1 MVINSKRNT
10 KTMNKSKSWILLMFC
25 FLLTV
30 SASGQ
35 TRKPVRKSV
44 TRTARVAKPV
54 RKVTSISTKT
64 TATTVAPVMEKDVW
78 TGKTEVTIPGSVG
91 KLAATLQQNPEMKQ
105 GTKVPLVIIM
115 HGLGSDKDNMLC
127 AALAD
132 SLQKSG
138 IASLRFDFNSH
149 GKSEGNIVDM
159 DFNNL
164 QADAEKVL
172 NYARKLDFVSNISL
186 AGHSM
191 GGVIASMLAGR
202 EGTNKIKSV
211 VLFAP
216 AVAIQDDA
224 QRGEFSGFKFDPNN
238 IPATFE
244 VMGHTMGGKWL
255 KTAQTLNILETAKGY
270 QGKLYVIHGTEDQF
284 EPYVTSSLYLRDNPN
299 GKIVLLKGF
308 DHYFSQDVLL
318 PVSVATKF
326 FKEVLL
332 GHSSK

>member
-1 MVINSKRNT
+1 MVINNKRNT

-30 SASGQ
+30 SAYGQ
-35 TRKPVRKSV
+35 TRKPVRKSA

-54 RKVTSISTKT
+54 RKVTPTSTKT

-78 TGKTEVTIPGSVG
+78 TGKREVTIPGSVG
-91 KLAATLQQNPEMKQ
+91 KLAATLQVPEMKQ
-105 GTKVPLVIIM
+105 GAKVPLVILM
-115 HGLGSDKDNMLC
+115 HGLGSDKDNMLF

-132 SLQKSG
+132 SLQENG

-172 NYARKLDFVSNISL
+172 NYARKLDFVSSISL

-191 GGVIASMLAGR
+191 GGVIASMVAGR

-308 DHYFSQDVLL
+308 DHYFSQNVLL
-318 PVSVATKF
+318 PVSVATKY

>member
-1 MVINSKRNT
+1 MVINNKRNT

-30 SASGQ
+30 SAYGQ

-54 RKVTSISTKT
+54 RKVTSTSTKT

-91 KLAATLQQNPEMKQ
+91 KLAATLQVPEMKQ
-105 GTKVPLVIIM
+105 GAKVPLVILM
-115 HGLGSDKDNMLC
+115 HGLGSDKDNTLF

-132 SLQKSG
+132 SLQENG

-308 DHYFSQDVLL
+308 DHYFSEDVLL

>member
-10 KTMNKSKSWILLMFC
+10 KTMNKSKGWILLMFC

-30 SASGQ
+30 SAYGQ

-54 RKVTSISTKT
+54 RKVTPTSTKT

-78 TGKTEVTIPGSVG
+78 TGKREVTIPGSVG
-91 KLAATLQQNPEMKQ
+91 KLAATLQVPEMKQ
-105 GTKVPLVIIM
+105 GAKVPLVILM
-115 HGLGSDKDNMLC
+115 HGLGSDKDNMLFT
-127 AALAD
+127 ALAD
-132 SLQKSG
+132 SLQENG

-172 NYARKLDFVSNISL
+172 NYARKLDFVSSISL

-191 GGVIASMLAGR
+191 GGVIASMVAGR

-318 PVSVATKF
+318 PVSVATKY

>member
-1 MVINSKRNT
+1 MVINTKRNT
-10 KTMNKSKSWILLMFC
+10 NTMNKSKSWILLMFC

-30 SASGQ
+30 SAYGQ
-35 TRKPVRKSV
+35 TRKPVRKSA

-54 RKVTSISTKT
+54 KKVKPASTKT
-64 TATTVAPVMEKDVW
+64 TATRVAPVMEKDVW
-78 TGKTEVTIPGSVG
+78 TEKREVTIPGSVG
-91 KLAATLQQNPEMKQ
+91 KLAATLQVPEMKQ
-105 GTKVPLVIIM
+105 GAKVPLVIIM

-132 SLQKSG
+132 SLQESG

-191 GGVIASMLAGR
+191 GGVIASMVAGR
-202 EGTNKIKSV
+202 EGADKIKSV

-318 PVSVATKF
+318 PVSVATKY

>member
-1 MVINSKRNT
+1 MVINNKRNT

-30 SASGQ
+30 SAYGQ

-54 RKVTSISTKT
+54 RKVTSTSTKT

-91 KLAATLQQNPEMKQ
+91 KLAATLQVPEMKQ
-105 GTKVPLVIIM
+105 GAKVPLVIIM
-115 HGLGSDKDNMLC
+115 HGLGSDKDNMLF

-132 SLQKSG
+132 SLQENG

-172 NYARKLDFVSNISL
+172 NYARKLDFVSSISL

-191 GGVIASMLAGR
+191 GGVIASMVAGR

-318 PVSVATKF
+318 PVSVATKY

>member
-1 MVINSKRNT
+1 MVINNKRNT

-30 SASGQ
+30 SAYGQ

-54 RKVTSISTKT
+54 KKVTSTSTKT

-78 TGKTEVTIPGSVG
+78 TGKREVTIPGSVG
-91 KLAATLQQNPEMKQ
+91 KLAATLQVPEMKQ
-105 GTKVPLVIIM
+105 GAKVPLVILM
-115 HGLGSDKDNMLC
+115 HGLGSDKDNMLF

-132 SLQKSG
+132 SLQENG

-318 PVSVATKF
+318 PVSVATKY

>member
-1 MVINSKRNT
+1 MVINNKRNT

-30 SASGQ
+30 SAYGQ

-54 RKVTSISTKT
+54 RKVTSTSTKT

-91 KLAATLQQNPEMKQ
+91 KLAATLQVPEMKQ
-105 GTKVPLVIIM
+105 GAKVPLVILM
-115 HGLGSDKDNMLC
+115 HGLGSDKDNMLFT
-127 AALAD
+127 ALAD
-132 SLQKSG
+132 SLQENG

-172 NYARKLDFVSNISL
+172 NYARKLDFVSNVSL

-191 GGVIASMLAGR
+191 GGVIASMVAGR

-318 PVSVATKF
+318 PVSVATKY

>member
-1 MVINSKRNT
+1 MVINNKRNT

-30 SASGQ
+30 SAYGQ
-35 TRKPVRKSV
+35 TRKPVKKSV

-54 RKVTSISTKT
+54 RKVTSTSTKT

-91 KLAATLQQNPEMKQ
+91 KLAATLQVPEMKQ
-105 GTKVPLVIIM
+105 GAKVPLVILM
-115 HGLGSDKDNMLC
+115 HGLGSDKDNMLFT
-127 AALAD
+127 ALAD
-132 SLQKSG
+132 SLQENG

-191 GGVIASMLAGR
+191 GGVIASMVAGR
-202 EGTNKIKSV
+202 EGANKIKSV

-318 PVSVATKF
+318 PVSVATKY

>member
-1 MVINSKRNT
+1 MVINNKRNT

-30 SASGQ
+30 SAYGQ

-54 RKVTSISTKT
+54 RKVTSTSTKT

-91 KLAATLQQNPEMKQ
+91 KLAATLQVPEMKQ
-105 GTKVPLVIIM
+105 GAKVPLVILM
-115 HGLGSDKDNMLC
+115 HGLGSDKDNMLFT
-127 AALAD
+127 ALAD
-132 SLQKSG
+132 SLQENG

-172 NYARKLDFVSNISL
+172 NYARKLDFVSNVSL

-191 GGVIASMLAGR
+191 GGVIASMVAGR

-318 PVSVATKF
+318 PVSVATKYF
-326 FKEVLL
+326 REVLL
-332 GHSSK
+332 GHSNK

>member
-30 SASGQ
+30 SAYGQ
-35 TRKPVRKSV
+35 TRKPVRKSA

-54 RKVTSISTKT
+54 RKVTPTSTKT

-91 KLAATLQQNPEMKQ
+91 KLAATLQVPEMKQ
-105 GTKVPLVIIM
+105 GTKVPLVILM
-115 HGLGSDKDNMLC
+115 HGLGSDKDNMLFT
-127 AALAD
+127 ALAD
-132 SLQKSG
+132 SLQESG

-172 NYARKLDFVSNISL
+172 NYARKLDFVSSISL

-318 PVSVATKF
+318 PVSVATKYF
-326 FKEVLL
+326 REVLL

>member
-30 SASGQ
+30 SAYGQ

-54 RKVTSISTKT
+54 RKVTSTSTKT

-78 TGKTEVTIPGSVG
+78 TGKREVTIPGSVG
-91 KLAATLQQNPEMKQ
+91 KLAATLQVPEMKQ
-105 GTKVPLVIIM
+105 GAKVPLVILM
-115 HGLGSDKDNMLC
+115 HGLGSDKDNMLF

-132 SLQKSG
+132 SLQENG

-318 PVSVATKF
+318 PVSVATKYF
-326 FKEVLL
+326 REVLL

>member
-30 SASGQ
+30 SAYGQ

-54 RKVTSISTKT
+54 RKVAPTSTKT
-64 TATTVAPVMEKDVW
+64 TATTVAPVMEKAVW

-91 KLAATLQQNPEMKQ
+91 KLAATLQVPEMKQ

-115 HGLGSDKDNMLC
+115 HGLGSDKDNMLF

-132 SLQKSG
+132 SLQENG

-270 QGKLYVIHGTEDQF
+270 QGKLYVIHGTDDQF

-308 DHYFSQDVLL
+308 DHYFSQNVLL

-332 GHSSK
+332 GDSSK

>member
-1 MVINSKRNT
+1 
-10 KTMNKSKSWILLMFC
+10 MNKSKSWILLMFC

-30 SASGQ
+30 SAYGQ

-54 RKVTSISTKT
+54 RKVTPTSTKT
-64 TATTVAPVMEKDVW
+64 TATTVAPVMEKAVW

-91 KLAATLQQNPEMKQ
+91 KLAATLQVPEMKQ
-105 GTKVPLVIIM
+105 GAKVPLVILM
-115 HGLGSDKDNMLC
+115 HGLGSDKDNMLF

-132 SLQKSG
+132 SLQENG

-172 NYARKLDFVSNISL
+172 NYARKLGFVSSISL

-191 GGVIASMLAGR
+191 GGVIASMVAGR

-216 AVAIQDDA
+216 AVAIQDYA

-318 PVSVATKF
+318 PVSVATKY

>member
-1 MVINSKRNT
+1 MVINNKRNT

-30 SASGQ
+30 SAYGQ
-35 TRKPVRKSV
+35 TRKPVKKSV

-54 RKVTSISTKT
+54 RKVTSTSTKT

-91 KLAATLQQNPEMKQ
+91 KLAATLQVPEMKQ
-105 GTKVPLVIIM
+105 GAKVPLVIIM
-115 HGLGSDKDNMLC
+115 HGLGSDKDNMLF

-132 SLQKSG
+132 SLQENG

-172 NYARKLDFVSNISL
+172 NYARKLDFVSSISL

-191 GGVIASMLAGR
+191 GGVIASMVAGR

-318 PVSVATKF
+318 PVSVATKY

>member
-1 MVINSKRNT
+1 MVINNKRNT

-30 SASGQ
+30 SAYGQ

-54 RKVTSISTKT
+54 RKVTSTSTKT

-91 KLAATLQQNPEMKQ
+91 KLAATLEVPEMKQ
-105 GTKVPLVIIM
+105 GAKVPLVIIM
-115 HGLGSDKDNMLC
+115 HGLGSDKDNMLF

-132 SLQKSG
+132 SLQENG

-172 NYARKLDFVSNISL
+172 NYARKLDFVSSISL

-191 GGVIASMLAGR
+191 GGVIASMVAGR
-202 EGTNKIKSV
+202 EGADKIKSV

>member
-35 TRKPVRKSV
+35 TRKLVRKSA

-54 RKVTSISTKT
+54 KKVTPTSTKT
-64 TATTVAPVMEKDVW
+64 TATTAVPVMEKAVW

-91 KLAATLQQNPEMKQ
+91 KLAATLQVPEMKQ
-105 GTKVPLVIIM
+105 GTKVPLVILM
-115 HGLGSDKDNMLC
+115 HGLGSDKDNTLF

-132 SLQKSG
+132 SLQENG

-172 NYARKLDFVSNISL
+172 NYARKLDFVSSISL

-318 PVSVATKF
+318 PVSVATKY

>member
-1 MVINSKRNT
+1 
-10 KTMNKSKSWILLMFC
+10 MNKSKSWILLMFC

-30 SASGQ
+30 SAYGQ

-54 RKVTSISTKT
+54 RKVTSTSTKT

-91 KLAATLQQNPEMKQ
+91 KLAATLEVPEMKK
-105 GTKVPLVIIM
+105 GAKVPLVIIM
-115 HGLGSDKDNMLC
+115 HGLGSDKDNMLF

-132 SLQKSG
+132 SLQENG

-172 NYARKLDFVSNISL
+172 NYARKLDFVSNVSL

-191 GGVIASMLAGR
+191 GGVIASMVAGR

-318 PVSVATKF
+318 PVSVATKY

>member
-1 MVINSKRNT
+1 MVINNKRNT

-30 SASGQ
+30 SAYGQ
-35 TRKPVRKSV
+35 TRKPVRKSA

-54 RKVTSISTKT
+54 RKVTPTSTKT

-78 TGKTEVTIPGSVG
+78 TGKREVTIPGSVG
-91 KLAATLQQNPEMKQ
+91 KLAATLQVPEMKQ
-105 GTKVPLVIIM
+105 GAKVPLVIIM
-115 HGLGSDKDNMLC
+115 HGLGSDKDNMLF

-132 SLQKSG
+132 SLQENG

-172 NYARKLDFVSNISL
+172 NYARKLDFVSSISL

-191 GGVIASMLAGR
+191 GGVIASMVAGR

-318 PVSVATKF
+318 PVSVATKY

>member
-1 MVINSKRNT
+1 MVINNKRNT

-30 SASGQ
+30 SAYGQ
-35 TRKPVRKSV
+35 TRKPVRKSA

-54 RKVTSISTKT
+54 RKVTPTSTKT

-91 KLAATLQQNPEMKQ
+91 KLAATLQVPEMKQ
-105 GTKVPLVIIM
+105 GAKVPLVIIM
-115 HGLGSDKDNMLC
+115 HGLGSDKDNMLF

-132 SLQKSG
+132 SLQENG

-172 NYARKLDFVSNISL
+172 NYARKLDFVSSISL

-191 GGVIASMLAGR
+191 GGVIASMVAGR

-318 PVSVATKF
+318 PVSVATKY

>member
-1 MVINSKRNT
+1 MVINNKRNT

-30 SASGQ
+30 SAYGQ
-35 TRKPVRKSV
+35 TRKPVKKSV

-54 RKVTSISTKT
+54 RKVTSTSTKT

-91 KLAATLQQNPEMKQ
+91 KLAATLQVPEMKQ
-105 GTKVPLVIIM
+105 GAKVPLVILM
-115 HGLGSDKDNMLC
+115 HGLGSDKDNTLF

-132 SLQKSG
+132 SLQENG

-172 NYARKLDFVSNISL
+172 NYARKLDFVSNVSL

-191 GGVIASMLAGR
+191 GGVIASMVAGR

-318 PVSVATKF
+318 PVSVATKY

>member
-10 KTMNKSKSWILLMFC
+10 KTMNKSKGWILLMFC

-30 SASGQ
+30 SAYGQ

-54 RKVTSISTKT
+54 RKVTPTSTKT

-78 TGKTEVTIPGSVG
+78 TGKREVTIPGSVG
-91 KLAATLQQNPEMKQ
+91 KLAATLQVPEMKQ
-105 GTKVPLVIIM
+105 GAKVPLVIIM
-115 HGLGSDKDNMLC
+115 HGLGSDKDNTLF

-132 SLQKSG
+132 SLQENG

-172 NYARKLDFVSNISL
+172 NYARKLDFVSSISL

-191 GGVIASMLAGR
+191 GGVIASMVAGR

-318 PVSVATKF
+318 PVSVATKY

>member
-1 MVINSKRNT
+1 MVINNKRNT

-30 SASGQ
+30 SAYGQ

-54 RKVTSISTKT
+54 RKVTSTSTKT

-78 TGKTEVTIPGSVG
+78 TGKREVTIPGSVG
-91 KLAATLQQNPEMKQ
+91 KLAATLQVPEMKQ
-105 GTKVPLVIIM
+105 GAKVPLVILM
-115 HGLGSDKDNMLC
+115 HGLGSDKDNMLF

-132 SLQKSG
+132 SLQENG

-318 PVSVATKF
+318 PVSVATKY

>member
-1 MVINSKRNT
+1 MVINNKRNT

-30 SASGQ
+30 SAYGQ

-54 RKVTSISTKT
+54 RKVTSTSTKT

-78 TGKTEVTIPGSVG
+78 TGKREVTIPGSVG
-91 KLAATLQQNPEMKQ
+91 KLAATLQVPEMKQ
-105 GTKVPLVIIM
+105 GAKVPLVILM
-115 HGLGSDKDNMLC
+115 HGLGSDKDNMLF

-132 SLQKSG
+132 SLQENG

-270 QGKLYVIHGTEDQF
+270 QGKLYVIHGTDDQF

-308 DHYFSQDVLL
+308 DHYFSQNVLL

>member
-35 TRKPVRKSV
+35 TRKLVRKSA

-54 RKVTSISTKT
+54 KKVTPTSTKT

-91 KLAATLQQNPEMKQ
+91 KLAATLQVPEMKQ

-115 HGLGSDKDNMLC
+115 HGLGSDKDNMLFT
-127 AALAD
+127 ALAD
-132 SLQKSG
+132 SLQESG

-318 PVSVATKF
+318 PVSVATKYF
-326 FKEVLL
+326 REVLL

>member
-30 SASGQ
+30 SAYGQ

-54 RKVTSISTKT
+54 RKVTPTSTKT

-78 TGKTEVTIPGSVG
+78 TGKREVTIPGSVG
-91 KLAATLQQNPEMKQ
+91 KLAATLQVPEMKQ
-105 GTKVPLVIIM
+105 GAKVPLVIIM
-115 HGLGSDKDNMLC
+115 HGLGSDKDNTLF

-132 SLQKSG
+132 SLQENG

-172 NYARKLDFVSNISL
+172 NYARKLDFVSSISL

-191 GGVIASMLAGR
+191 GGVIASMVAGR

-318 PVSVATKF
+318 PVSVATKY

>member
-35 TRKPVRKSV
+35 TRKPVRKSA

-54 RKVTSISTKT
+54 KKVTPTSTKT
-64 TATTVAPVMEKDVW
+64 TATTVVPVMEKAVW

-91 KLAATLQQNPEMKQ
+91 KLAATLQVPEMKQ

-115 HGLGSDKDNMLC
+115 HGLGSDKDNMLFT
-127 AALAD
+127 ALAD
-132 SLQKSG
+132 SLQESG

-216 AVAIQDDA
+216 CCSH
-224 QRGEFSGFKFDPNN
+224 SGRCS
-238 IPATFE
+238 T
-244 VMGHTMGGKWL
+244 G
-255 KTAQTLNILETAKGY
+255 
-270 QGKLYVIHGTEDQF
+270 
-284 EPYVTSSLYLRDNPN
+284 
-299 GKIVLLKGF
+299 
-308 DHYFSQDVLL
+308 
-318 PVSVATKF
+318 
-326 FKEVLL
+326 
-332 GHSSK
+332 

>member
-1 MVINSKRNT
+1 MVINNKRNT

-35 TRKPVRKSV
+35 TRKPVKKSV

-54 RKVTSISTKT
+54 RKVTSTSTKT

-91 KLAATLQQNPEMKQ
+91 KLAATLEVPEMKQ
-105 GTKVPLVIIM
+105 GAKVPLVIIM
-115 HGLGSDKDNMLC
+115 HGLGSDKDNTLF

-132 SLQKSG
+132 SLQENG

-172 NYARKLDFVSNISL
+172 NYARKLDFVSSISL

-191 GGVIASMLAGR
+191 GGVIASMVAGR

-308 DHYFSQDVLL
+308 DHYFSQNVLL

>member
-1 MVINSKRNT
+1 MVINNKRNT

-30 SASGQ
+30 SAYGQ

-54 RKVTSISTKT
+54 RKVTSTSTKT

-78 TGKTEVTIPGSVG
+78 TGKREVTIPGSVG
-91 KLAATLQQNPEMKQ
+91 KLAATLQVPEMKQ
-105 GTKVPLVIIM
+105 GAKVPLVIIM
-115 HGLGSDKDNMLC
+115 HGLGSDKDNTLF

-132 SLQKSG
+132 SLQENG

-172 NYARKLDFVSNISL
+172 NYARKLDFVSSISL

-191 GGVIASMLAGR
+191 GGVIASMVAGR

-318 PVSVATKF
+318 PVSVATKYF
-326 FKEVLL
+326 REVLL

>member
-30 SASGQ
+30 SAYGQ
-35 TRKPVRKSV
+35 TRKPVKKSV

-54 RKVTSISTKT
+54 RKVTSTSTKT

-78 TGKTEVTIPGSVG
+78 TGKREVTIPGSVG
-91 KLAATLQQNPEMKQ
+91 KLAATLQVPEMKQ
-105 GTKVPLVIIM
+105 GAKVPLVIIM
-115 HGLGSDKDNMLC
+115 HGLGSDKDNTLF

-132 SLQKSG
+132 SLQENG

-172 NYARKLDFVSNISL
+172 NYARKLDFVSSISL

-191 GGVIASMLAGR
+191 GGVIASMVAGR

-318 PVSVATKF
+318 PVSVATKY

>member
-1 MVINSKRNT
+1 MVINNKRNT

-30 SASGQ
+30 SAYGQ
-35 TRKPVRKSV
+35 TRKPVRKSA

-54 RKVTSISTKT
+54 RKVTPTSTKT

-78 TGKTEVTIPGSVG
+78 TGKREVTIPGSVG
-91 KLAATLQQNPEMKQ
+91 KLAATLQVPEMKQ
-105 GTKVPLVIIM
+105 GAKVPLVIIM
-115 HGLGSDKDNMLC
+115 HGLGSDKDNMLF

-132 SLQKSG
+132 SLQENG

-172 NYARKLDFVSNISL
+172 NYARKLDFVSSISL

-191 GGVIASMLAGR
+191 GGVIASMVAGR

>member
-1 MVINSKRNT
+1 MVINNKRNT

-30 SASGQ
+30 SAYGQ
-35 TRKPVRKSV
+35 TRKPVRKSA

-54 RKVTSISTKT
+54 KKVTPTSTKT

-78 TGKTEVTIPGSVG
+78 TGKREVTIPGSVG
-91 KLAATLQQNPEMKQ
+91 KLAATLQVPEMKQ
-105 GTKVPLVIIM
+105 GAKVPLVIIM
-115 HGLGSDKDNMLC
+115 HGLGSDKDNTLF

-132 SLQKSG
+132 SLQENG

-172 NYARKLDFVSNISL
+172 NYARKLDFVSSISL

-191 GGVIASMLAGR
+191 GGVIASMVAGR

>member
-30 SASGQ
+30 SAYGQ

-54 RKVTSISTKT
+54 RKVTSTSTKT

-78 TGKTEVTIPGSVG
+78 TGKREVTIPGSVG
-91 KLAATLQQNPEMKQ
+91 KLAATLQVPEMKQ
-105 GTKVPLVIIM
+105 GAKVPLVILM
-115 HGLGSDKDNMLC
+115 HGLGSDKDNMLF

-132 SLQKSG
+132 SLQENG

-318 PVSVATKF
+318 PVSVATKY

>member
-1 MVINSKRNT
+1 MVINNERNT

-30 SASGQ
+30 SAYGQ

-54 RKVTSISTKT
+54 RKVTSTSTKT
-64 TATTVAPVMEKDVW
+64 TATTVVPVMEKAVW

-91 KLAATLQQNPEMKQ
+91 KLAATLQVPEMKQ

-115 HGLGSDKDNMLC
+115 HGLGSDKDNMLFT
-127 AALAD
+127 ALAD
-132 SLQKSG
+132 SLQESG

-172 NYARKLDFVSNISL
+172 NYARKLDFVSSISL

>member
-30 SASGQ
+30 SAYGQ

-54 RKVTSISTKT
+54 RKVTSTSTKT

-78 TGKTEVTIPGSVG
+78 TGKREVTIPGSVG
-91 KLAATLQQNPEMKQ
+91 KLAATLQVPEMKQ
-105 GTKVPLVIIM
+105 GAKVPLVIIM
-115 HGLGSDKDNMLC
+115 HGLGSDKDNTLF

-132 SLQKSG
+132 SLQENG

-172 NYARKLDFVSNISL
+172 NYARKLDFVSSISL

-191 GGVIASMLAGR
+191 GGVIASMVAGR

-318 PVSVATKF
+318 PVSVATKY

>member
-1 MVINSKRNT
+1 MVINNKRNT

-30 SASGQ
+30 SAYGQ
-35 TRKPVRKSV
+35 TRKPVKKSV

-54 RKVTSISTKT
+54 RKVTSTSTKT

-91 KLAATLQQNPEMKQ
+91 KLAATLQVPEMKQ
-105 GTKVPLVIIM
+105 GAKVPLVILM
-115 HGLGSDKDNMLC
+115 HGLGSDKDNMLFT
-127 AALAD
+127 ALAD
-132 SLQKSG
+132 SLQENG

-172 NYARKLDFVSNISL
+172 NYARKLDFVSNVSL

-191 GGVIASMLAGR
+191 GGVIASMVAGR

-318 PVSVATKF
+318 PVSVATKL

>member
-30 SASGQ
+30 SAYGQ

-54 RKVTSISTKT
+54 KKVTPTSTKT
-64 TATTVAPVMEKDVW
+64 TATTVAPVMEKAVW

-91 KLAATLQQNPEMKQ
+91 KLAATLQVPEMKQ
-105 GTKVPLVIIM
+105 GAKVPLVILM
-115 HGLGSDKDNMLC
+115 HGLGSDKDNMLF

-132 SLQKSG
+132 SLQENG

-172 NYARKLDFVSNISL
+172 NYARKLGFVSSISL

-191 GGVIASMLAGR
+191 GGVIASMVAGR

-318 PVSVATKF
+318 PVSVATKY

>member
-30 SASGQ
+30 SAYGQ

-54 RKVTSISTKT
+54 RKVTSTSTKT
-64 TATTVAPVMEKDVW
+64 TATTVAPVMEKDIW

-91 KLAATLQQNPEMKQ
+91 KLAATLQVPEMKQ

-115 HGLGSDKDNMLC
+115 HGLGSDKDNMLF

-132 SLQKSG
+132 SLQENG

-172 NYARKLDFVSNISL
+172 NYARKLDFVSSISL

-318 PVSVATKF
+318 PVSVATKY

>member
-1 MVINSKRNT
+1 MVINSKRDT

-30 SASGQ
+30 SAYGQ
-35 TRKPVRKSV
+35 TRKPVKKSV

-54 RKVTSISTKT
+54 RKVTSTSTKT

-91 KLAATLQQNPEMKQ
+91 KLAATLQVPEMKQ
-105 GTKVPLVIIM
+105 GAKVPLVILM
-115 HGLGSDKDNMLC
+115 HGLGSDKDNMLFT
-127 AALAD
+127 ALAD
-132 SLQKSG
+132 SLQENG

-172 NYARKLDFVSNISL
+172 NYARKLDFVSNVSL

-308 DHYFSQDVLL
+308 DHYFSEDVLL

>member
-1 MVINSKRNT
+1 MVINNKRNT

-30 SASGQ
+30 SAYGQ

-54 RKVTSISTKT
+54 RKVTSTSTKT

-91 KLAATLQQNPEMKQ
+91 KLAATLEVPEMKQ
-105 GTKVPLVIIM
+105 GAKVPLVIIM
-115 HGLGSDKDNMLC
+115 HGLGSDKDNMLF

-132 SLQKSG
+132 SLQENG

-172 NYARKLDFVSNISL
+172 NYARKLDFVSSISL

-191 GGVIASMLAGR
+191 GGVIASMVAGR
-202 EGTNKIKSV
+202 EGADKIKSV

-318 PVSVATKF
+318 PVSVATKY